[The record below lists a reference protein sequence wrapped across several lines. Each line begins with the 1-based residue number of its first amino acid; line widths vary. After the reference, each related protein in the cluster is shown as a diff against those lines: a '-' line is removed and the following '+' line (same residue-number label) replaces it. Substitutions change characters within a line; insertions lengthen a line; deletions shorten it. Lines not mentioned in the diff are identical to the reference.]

1 MTTLDQSR
9 DYLIQTIIIEAKCWH
24 GVFSKWGTHRDL
36 WGLIG
41 IVSKSKSFV
50 LVGKQDLGWI
60 KKLIQNYSKV
70 FITIHEQKLFRIS
83 DKSRFSHVIF
93 DKKRLSY
100 PSVYDQIPFLTPTQ
114 FYHLHS
120 TSIFTTIGQ
129 MRACLIDPKIKSAN
143 QKQATHSSCSFI
155 GRSI

>member
-1 MTTLDQSR
+1 M
-9 DYLIQTIIIEAKCWH
+9 

-100 PSVYDQIPFLTPTQ
+100 PSVYDQIPFFDAYTILPPTLN
-114 FYHLHS
+114 FYLYYHWTNASLSDRPENKVSQSEASDTFILLIHWPKYLRRRVGV
-120 TSIFTTIGQ
+120 FTF
-129 MRACLIDPKIKSAN
+129 SAV
-143 QKQATHSSCSFI
+143 
-155 GRSI
+155 